1 MTSWQPLQTSAPA
14 IEGGPELLVYPKLR
28 SNELQNY
35 RDIIVALPPSYAAGD
50 HEYPV
55 VVMHDG
61 QNLFDPATSYAGD
74 WGLGETLRD
83 LSADGIEPIVVG
95 IANKGPF
102 RKYEYSPFRDP
113 VHGGGDGE
121 RYLDFIEHSVL
132 PLVRQTFRATPDPAA
147 TSIAGSSMG
156 GLLSLYALLQRPAV
170 FGGAAA
176 LSPSAWFADEAL
188 CRMVAAGDPP
198 RGRLWL
204 DIGTGEGDPMVETVR
219 RLRTAL
225 VGRGLAEGDRFRYIE
240 EPEATHDEA
249 HWGRRFRAVLPFLLG
264 RESRVSP
271 GPAGRS
277 GEPTIRT

>member
-1 MTSWQPLQTSAPA
+1 MSWFPLQTSTP
-14 IEGGPELLVYPKLR
+14 IVEGGPELLVYPKLR

-35 RDIIVALPPSYAAGD
+35 RDIIVALPPSYSTGD
-50 HEYPV
+50 RDYPV

-61 QNLFDPATSYAGD
+61 QNLFDPATSYVGD
-74 WGLGETLRD
+74 WGLGESLRD
-83 LSADGIEPIVVG
+83 LSVDAIEPIVVG

-132 PLVRQTFRATPDPAA
+132 PLVRQSFRATGDPAG

-156 GLLSLYALLQRPAV
+156 GLLSLYALLRRPHL

-176 LSPSAWFADEAL
+176 MSPSAWFADEAL
-188 CRMVAAGDPP
+188 RQLVEAGDPP

-204 DIGTGEGDPMVETVR
+204 DIGTGEGDQMVEAVR
-219 RLRTAL
+219 RLRGAL
-225 VGRGLAEGDRFRYIE
+225 VARGLAEGDRFRYIE

-249 HWGRRFRAVLPFLLG
+249 HWGRRIRAVLPFLLDW
-264 RESRVSP
+264 ESRVSP
-271 GPAGRS
+271 GSAGRS
-277 GEPTIRT
+277 GEPTIRP

>member
-1 MTSWQPLQTSAPA
+1 MSWLPLQTSNP
-14 IEGGPELLVYPKLR
+14 IVEGGPELLVSPKLR

-35 RDIIVALPPSYAAGD
+35 RDIIVALPASYSAGERD
-50 HEYPV
+50 YPV

-61 QNLFDPATSYAGD
+61 QNLFDPATSFVGE
-74 WGLGETLRD
+74 WGLGETLRE
-83 LSADGIEPIVVG
+83 LSADAIEPIVVG

-132 PLVRQTFRATPDPAA
+132 PLVRRSFRATADPAA

-156 GLLSLYALLQRPAV
+156 GLVSLYALLRRPQV

-176 LSPSAWFADEAL
+176 MSPSAWFADEAL
-188 CRMVAAGDPP
+188 RQMVETVDPP

-204 DIGTGEGDPMVETVR
+204 DIGTAEGDRMVQAVR
-219 RLRTAL
+219 RLRDAL
-225 VGRGLAEGDRFRYIE
+225 VAHGLAEGDRFRYIE
-240 EPEATHDEA
+240 EPDATHDEA

-264 RESRVSP
+264 REPGPSS
-271 GPAGRS
+271 GPAGQS
-277 GEPTIRT
+277 GLPSIRP